1 IAICTRCQVLDTLAL
16 AREMHPG
23 QRNGLDA
30 LCKRYFIDNS
40 HRTLHGALLD
50 AQILAEVYL
59 AMTGGQSALA
69 LDEVATSSASAT
81 MAAEALR
88 IVTAGMALK
97 VVAANDEELAEHEA
111 FMQRVNK
118 ASGGKA
124 LWQ

>member
-1 IAICTRCQVLDTLAL
+1 MRGRYRVLDTLAM

-50 AQILAEVYL
+50 ARILADVYL

-69 LDEVATSSASAT
+69 LDEGRAAASVVA
-81 MAAEALR
+81 AAALQ
-88 IVTAGMALK
+88 VTIGELPLK
-97 VVAANDEELAEHEA
+97 VVAANEAEMAAHEE
-111 FMQRVNK
+111 FMQRVMK